1 MKGLA
6 LLARLPLGRLQP
18 VALLLDRLRRLRLG
32 RLAAPLGR
40 AEHLRS
46 AEQRPA
52 AISARGGREVGA
64 GEVGR
69 RMRGRQ
75 AGTGASEGGHLRYGC
90 LLAALGL
97 AERRLALLLHCLLRD
112 LALLALPLERRLP
125 RHVLGLLGPL
135 DRPRHGTR
143 VLLLRRT
150 RRLLMRRLRL
160 AECHLC
166 RRRRRLALFDARV
179 GGRQRRRG
187 CFLRLFHRSG
197 HRLLTLDGSA
207 PHCLADRTLDLLRLV
222 GRLLGATAARF
233 DGHVVV
239 VFVAGRSPSP
249 RLGRTKE
256 CRVQL
261 EL

>member
-1 MKGLA
+1 MGV
-6 LLARLPLGRLQP
+6 G
-18 VALLLDRLRRLRLG
+18 
-32 RLAAPLGR
+32 
-40 AEHLRS
+40 
-46 AEQRPA
+46 
-52 AISARGGREVGA
+52 EVGV

-90 LLAALGL
+90 LLAALGF
-97 AERRLALLLHCLLRD
+97 AERRLALLLHRLLRD

-135 DRPRHGTR
+135 DRPCHSTR

-239 VFVAGRSPSP
+239 VFVAGRSPSS